1 MRLFLEKPCEKT
13 ENDTKQAE
21 PGTILDRKTL
31 ER

>member
-21 PGTILDRKTL
+21 PGTILDRKAS